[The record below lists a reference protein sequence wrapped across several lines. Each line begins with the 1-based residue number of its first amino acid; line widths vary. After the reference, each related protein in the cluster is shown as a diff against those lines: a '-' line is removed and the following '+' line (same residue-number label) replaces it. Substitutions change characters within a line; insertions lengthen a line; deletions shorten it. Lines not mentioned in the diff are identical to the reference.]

1 MSSIRQMALV
11 LPWYGPETAG
21 GAEVHAR
28 QLAKH
33 LHQAGVAIHVVST
46 TAREVYAPELYRYYP
61 AGWQE
66 LDGVPVLRFPALP
79 PNDEGPRDPPAH
91 LLADLPPLPEA
102 ERSMVDSFRADPA
115 LYEYIAAH
123 REDTLFL
130 LMPYIWGTT
139 FWGCLVSRG
148 RAVLIPCLHD
158 EPQASYSIYRRMFRQ
173 ARACLFNSPPE
184 MDLALRLYALDP
196 ARVRVVGEGVTIPPP
211 GDAQRFRAR
220 FGLTG
225 PFVFYVG
232 RRDPGKRADMLIQ
245 YFCAYKER
253 HPGPLRLVMAGKYPI
268 CVPLGFGDDVVDLG
282 YISEQEKQDGYAAA
296 TIVCQPSVF
305 ESFSL
310 VIMESWLQGTP
321 VLVNG
326 DCDVTVYHCRQSNG
340 GLYFRGFLEF
350 EACLERLLADAPLR
364 KRMAAA
370 GNAYVRQHYTWPA
383 VTRKIL
389 AAMDS
394 LGLQVPYRTG

>member
-1 MSSIRQMALV
+1 MDSTRQMALV

-28 QLAKH
+28 RLAEH
-33 LHQAGVAIHVVST
+33 LYRAGVAIHVVST
-46 TAREVYAPELYRYYP
+46 TAKESYSPELHRYYP

-66 LDGVPVLRFPALP
+66 VDSVPVLRFPALP
-79 PNDEGPRDPPAH
+79 SYAAGPRNPPAH
-91 LLADLPPLPEA
+91 LLPDLPPLPEA
-102 ERSMVDSFRADPA
+102 ERSMVDSFRADPS

-123 REDTLFL
+123 REDTLFC

-139 FWGCLVSRG
+139 FWGCLVAQG
-148 RAVLIPCLHD
+148 RALLIPCLHD
-158 EPQASYSIYRRMFRQ
+158 EPHAHYSIYKLMFRR

-184 MDLALRLYALDP
+184 MELALRLYGLETE
-196 ARVRVVGEGVTIPPP
+196 RVRVVGEGVTIPPP
-211 GDAQRFRAR
+211 GDAGRFRAR
-220 FGLTG
+220 FGLSE
-225 PFVFYVG
+225 PFLLYVG
-232 RRDPGKRADMLIQ
+232 RRDAGKRTDMLIQ

-253 HPGPLRLVMAGKYPI
+253 HPGPLRLVLAGKYPI
-268 CVPLGFGDDVVDLG
+268 SVPLGFGDDIIDLG
-282 YISEQEKQDGYAAA
+282 YISEQDKQDAYAAA

-326 DCDVTVYHCRQSNG
+326 ECAVTVYHCRQSNG
-340 GLYFRGFLEF
+340 GLYFNGFLEF
-350 EACLERLLADAPLR
+350 EACLERMLSSPQLR
-364 KRMAAA
+364 ERMAAA

-383 VTRKIL
+383 VAQRIL
-389 AAMDS
+389 AALES
-394 LGLQVPYRTG
+394 LGIPVPYRGA